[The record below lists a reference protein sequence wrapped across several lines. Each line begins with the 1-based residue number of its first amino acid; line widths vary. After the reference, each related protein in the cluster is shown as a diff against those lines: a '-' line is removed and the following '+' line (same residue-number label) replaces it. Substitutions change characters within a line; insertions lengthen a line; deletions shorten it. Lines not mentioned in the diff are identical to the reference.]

1 MRISLFLFWMLV
13 SAPLFSQDKGKPWT
27 LQQCIEYALK
37 NNIQVK
43 QNMLNEKNSVATLVQ
58 SKAHILPILNV
69 NASYSYN
76 SGKKVDP
83 FTNQFTSGS
92 FTLSQNF
99 SLSSSITVFGGLQNL
114 NTIKQ
119 NQYNVMASRMDV
131 QKMENDI
138 SLQIASAYLQIL
150 MAEELLDVARNQA
163 DITKLQGERTRQLVD
178 VGNLPK
184 GNLLDIQAQSA
195 SEEVNIVNA
204 ENNLSLASL
213 NLVQMLNLDTIE
225 NFSIAKPEITLPADV
240 VLNTTPG
247 LVYDAALTR
256 QPEIKSSEFK
266 LKSSEKGISIARAG
280 RYPHLSLSGA
290 YGTGYSGASKQL
302 VGDPALTGTTPYGI
316 TSGGQ
321 IVYIPTY
328 SYNYEKIPYSTQY
341 NNNINKS
348 VGFYLTVPLF
358 NNLQTNTSV
367 QHAKISREN
376 AALSLQLQKD
386 NLRKTIQQAYNDAM
400 SSLKKFQATQKAVS
414 AMEESFKYMDQK
426 FTVGAATSTEY
437 NDSKNKLIKAK
448 SDLLQS
454 KYDCVFKM
462 KVLDFYQ
469 GKPITL

>member
-1 MRISLFLFWMLV
+1 MRSSLFLFWILV
-13 SAPLFSQDKGKPWT
+13 SAPLFSQDKATPWT

-43 QNMLNEKNSVATLVQ
+43 QNMLNEKTSEAALLQ
-58 SKAHILPILNV
+58 SKAQILPNLSGSGAN
-69 NASYSYN
+69 SYN

-99 SLSSSITVFGGLQNL
+99 SLSSSVTVFGGFQNL
-114 NTIKQ
+114 NTIRQ
-119 NQYNVMASRMDV
+119 NQYNLMASRMDV
-131 QKMENDI
+131 QKMQNDI
-138 SLQIASAYLQIL
+138 SLNIASGYLQIL
-150 MAEELLDVARNQA
+150 LAEELLDVARNQA
-163 DITKLQGERTRQLVD
+163 DITKLQVERTKKLVD

-184 GNLLDIQAQSA
+184 GNLLDIQSQSA

-204 ENNLSLASL
+204 ENSLSLASL

-225 NFSIAKPEITLPADV
+225 NFSITKPEITLPADV
-240 VLNTTPG
+240 VLNTTSG
-247 LVYDAALTR
+247 QVYDAALTR
-256 QPEIKSSEFK
+256 QPEIKSAEFK

-280 RYPHLSLSGA
+280 NYPRLSLSGS
-290 YGTGYSGASKQL
+290 YGTGYSGASKQII
-302 VGDPALTGTTPYGI
+302 GDPTLTGSTPYGI
-316 TSGGQ
+316 TSTGD
-321 IVYIPTY
+321 IVYVPTY
-328 SYNYEKIPYSTQY
+328 SYNYEKIPYATQY

-358 NNLQTNTSV
+358 NNLQTYTSV
-367 QHAKISREN
+367 ARAKIAREN

-386 NLRKTIQQAYNDAM
+386 NLRKTIQQAYNDAL
-400 SSLKKFQATQKAVS
+400 SSLKKYQATQKAVN
-414 AMEESFKYMDQK
+414 AMQESFKYMDQK

-454 KYDCVFKM
+454 KYDCIFKM